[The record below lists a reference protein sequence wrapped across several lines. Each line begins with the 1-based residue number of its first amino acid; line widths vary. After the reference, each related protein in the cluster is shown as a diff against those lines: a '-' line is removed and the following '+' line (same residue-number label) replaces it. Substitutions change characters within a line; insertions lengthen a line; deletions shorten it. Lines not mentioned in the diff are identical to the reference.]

1 MKQTKKGNGIG
12 IVVAAYNAAATL
24 AHTLDSVQAAANVD
38 AAADAY
44 AVDVCV
50 VVADDG
56 STDETAA
63 IVRRYAA
70 ADGRV
75 RLLELPHGG
84 QAAARAAAIAAL
96 PEQFDWLMIVDA
108 DDTLPRLSLSQMA
121 AFLS

>member
-24 AHTLDSVQAAANVD
+24 ARTLDSVPAAANVD

-63 IVRRYAA
+63 IMRRRTDGYGCWNCLTVDRRRHVRR
-70 ADGRV
+70 
-75 RLLELPHGG
+75 LLRPCPNNLIG
-84 QAAARAAAIAAL
+84 
-96 PEQFDWLMIVDA
+96 
-108 DDTLPRLSLSQMA
+108 
-121 AFLS
+121 